1 MKIFETAKAYK
12 TFLRKHKS
20 ENGYTNS
27 QIRIIV
33 LLMFP
38 AKDVDFNTYVNAV
51 QGYLTPA
58 AQTRLH
64 IDSVKFGVFAT
75 LMGGPAIPGGT
86 PPGTNSTPHTWNY
99 VYPLEKNSATFT
111 HPLQD
116 EKVLIEGQLKVA
128 IRNMWTDVPDSVI
141 TITDTTVLHLVKR
154 ADHADPT
161 PEPEKIDVLVKIALD
176 PVGGGNVW
184 CDFTKMTGGG
194 GKLNDFVQIEIA
206 YSLIPI
212 NAVPPVPSP
221 ATSAQCTNHLTVS
234 TSHYLLELGEVAMG
248 MKLVL
253 FARWVYVKH
262 PKQSG
267 AYGVSVPTTVV

>member
-1 MKIFETAKAYK
+1 MKLFKNAKAYK
-12 TFLRKHKS
+12 MFLRKHKS

-27 QIRIIV
+27 QINGIV

-38 AKDVDFNTYVNAV
+38 VKDADFNVYVNAV

-58 AQTRLH
+58 AQLRLK
-64 IDSVKFGVFAT
+64 IDPLKFAVFAG
-75 LMGGPAIPGGT
+75 LMGGPAIPTGT
-86 PPGTNSTPHTWNY
+86 PPGTNSTPHTFNY
-99 VYPLEKNSATFT
+99 VYPLEKSSATFT
-111 HPLQD
+111 HPLKD
-116 EKVLIEGQLKVA
+116 EKVLLEEQLKVA
-128 IRNMWTDVPDSVI
+128 IRNLWTDVPDSVI
-141 TITDTTVLHLVKR
+141 TITDTTVLHLVPK
-154 ADHADPT
+154 ASHADPT
-161 PEPEKIDVLVKIALD
+161 PEPEKIDVLVKISLD

-184 CDFTKMTGGG
+184 CDFNKMTGGA
-194 GKLNDFVQIEIA
+194 GKLNENVQIEIA

-212 NAVPPVPSP
+212 NATPPVPSP

-234 TSHYLLELGEVAMG
+234 TSHFLLELGELAMG

-267 AYGVSVPTTVV
+267 AYGVSVSTPVY